1 MCRWFAYLS
10 PSEECLLEDVLIT
23 PDHSLAKQVHDHYLP
38 KLFSHLPGQATT
50 KQEINLRNR
59 LFNIDGFGVAW
70 YTPVRCSFAQRTT
83 TTSDPSSTNTSTNN
97 LRPALFKTSSPPMN
111 DANFHSI
118 CANTSTTAVF
128 AHIRAAT
135 GSTSVAS
142 INNHPFVFGRHTLM
156 HNGIIASFS
165 DIRRPLLDLLSKA
178 AFEGVHGS
186 TDSEHLAAL
195 YMTYLTGGGGGGI
208 ESWERQY
215 SVQQMRDALL
225 AAYRKVVQLQQAAL
239 GVDNVQA
246 NSLNVCV
253 TDGAQLVAFRLRNH
267 AVEQPP
273 SLYYSTMAGVTLN
286 RKYPDLPAGGA
297 NPDAVKSSAEHG
309 RHVVVASEP
318 TTYRV
323 EDWILIEKNHALLV
337 DAEGNCVVEDI
348 EPPSELLALAATGNH
363 F

>member
-1 MCRWFAYLS
+1 
-10 PSEECLLEDVLIT
+10 
-23 PDHSLAKQVHDHYLP
+23 
-38 KLFSHLPGQATT
+38 
-50 KQEINLRNR
+50 
-59 LFNIDGFGVAW
+59 
-70 YTPVRCSFAQRTT
+70 
-83 TTSDPSSTNTSTNN
+83 
-97 LRPALFKTSSPPMN
+97 MN

-156 HNGIIASFS
+156 HNGVVSNFS
-165 DIRRPLLDLLSKA
+165 DIRRPLLELLSKA
-178 AFEGVHGS
+178 AYENVHGT

-195 YMTYLTGGGGGGI
+195 YMTYLTAPSGGGK
-208 ESWERQY
+208 ETWQRQY
-215 SVQQMRDALL
+215 SVSEMRDALI
-225 AAYRKVVQLQQAAL
+225 AAYRKIIALQQSVL
-239 GVDNVQA
+239 GAENVQA

-273 SLYYSTMAGVTLN
+273 SLYWSTRAGVTLN

-297 NPDAVKSSAEHG
+297 NPDAVKDSAEHG
-309 RHVVVASEP
+309 RHVIVASEP
-318 TTYRV
+318 TTYRG
-323 EDWILIEKNHALLV
+323 EDWSLIEKNHALLV
-337 DAEGNCVVEDI
+337 DAQGNCVVEDI
-348 EPPSELLALAATGNH
+348 EPPPELLALAATGNH

>member
-10 PSEECLLEDVLIT
+10 PDEECLLEDVLIT

-38 KLFSHLPGQATT
+38 KLFSHVPGQHTT
-50 KQEINLRNR
+50 KLEISLRNR

-70 YTPVRCSFAQRTT
+70 YTPVRSSFVNSTT
-83 TTSDPSSTNTSTNN
+83 G

-142 INNHPFVFGRHTLM
+142 INNHPFTFGRHTVM
-156 HNGIIASFS
+156 HNGIISSFS
-165 DIRRPLLDLLSKA
+165 DIRRPLLELLSKDA
-178 AFEGVHGS
+178 YENVHGT

-195 YMTYLTGGGGGGI
+195 YITYLTKSGGSD
-208 ESWERQY
+208 SWERQY
-215 SVQQMRDALL
+215 PVDEMRDALI
-225 AAYRKVVQLQQAAL
+225 AAYQKIVELQQQAL
-239 GVDNVQA
+239 GAENVQA
-246 NSLNVCV
+246 NSLNVCC
-253 TDGAQLVAFRLRNH
+253 TDGAQMVAVRLRNH

-273 SLYYSTMAGVTLN
+273 SLYWSTKAGTTLN
-286 RKYPDLPAGGA
+286 RKYPDLPSGGA
-297 NPDAVKSSAEHG
+297 NPDASKNTSEHG
-309 RHVVVASEP
+309 KHVIVASEP
-318 TTYRV
+318 TTHRV
-323 EDWILIEKNHALLV
+323 EDWSLIEKNHALLV
-337 DAEGNCVVEDI
+337 DAKGNCVVEEI
-348 EPPSELLALAATGNH
+348 EPPAQLLALAATGNH

>member
-10 PSEECLLEDVLIT
+10 PDEECLLEDVLIT

-38 KLFSHLPGQATT
+38 RLISHLPGQQTT
-50 KQEINLRNR
+50 KHEITLRNR

-70 YTPVRCSFAQRTT
+70 YTPVRSSFV
-83 TTSDPSSTNTSTNN
+83 SDTPGG
-97 LRPALFKTSSPPMN
+97 LRPALFKTTSPPMN

-118 CANTSTTAVF
+118 CTNTSTTAVF

-142 INNHPFVFGRHTLM
+142 INNHPFTFGRHTLM
-156 HNGIIASFS
+156 HNGIISNFS
-165 DIRRPLLDLLSKA
+165 DIRRALLPLLSKA
-178 AFEGVHGS
+178 TFENVHGT

-195 YMTYLTGGGGGGI
+195 YMTYLTRGGDRAT
-208 ESWERQY
+208 WELQY
-215 SVQQMRDALL
+215 SVAEMRDALT
-225 AAYRKVVQLQQAAL
+225 AAHRKIIALQQQVL
-239 GVDNVQA
+239 GPENVQA

-253 TDGAQLVAFRLRNH
+253 TDGAQLVAVRLRNH

-273 SLYYSTMAGVTLN
+273 SLYWSTSAGTTLN
-286 RKYPDLPAGGA
+286 RKYPDLPSGGA
-297 NPDAVKSSAEHG
+297 NPHATRNAADHG
-309 RHVVVASEP
+309 RHVIVASEP

-323 EDWILIEKNHALLV
+323 EDWSLIEKNHALLV
-337 DAEGNCVVEDI
+337 DAQGNCVVEDI
-348 EPPSELLALAATGNH
+348 EPPQQLLALAATGEH